1 VPYRVFSQ
9 LSRACLGAALCALA
23 ASACLD
29 WSKLENGACGDGFVG
44 REEACDDGN
53 RTSGDGCSD
62 TCQVEPAICG
72 DGRKDPGE
80 KCDDAN
86 ALNSD
91 ACLTDCQPARC
102 GDGLL
107 WEFEEACDDGN
118 LADGDGCSHECALEP
133 QVSGSRCGDGM
144 LNVDEAC
151 DDGNSSNLD
160 SCLNGC
166 SFATCGDGYVRQG
179 VEECD
184 YGKDASCAHG
194 CLVCGSDA
202 ASYFRPGNTHCYT
215 AHAVASS
222 EEQARA
228 VCQAEGGDL
237 WTVTSEA
244 EGADVTAKLSLTGQ
258 LWLGL
263 LTSKTGST
271 WVSGENPK
279 YTSFAAGE
287 PSDPGLRCVA
297 FDAAAH
303 AWRSQG
309 CASELSFVCERTP
322 GFVFPDTHHGYRL
335 HTSQVDAEAARALC
349 VAEGGYLAQLETA
362 TERAFVAKGVNLTVW
377 LDANDSAV
385 EGEFVWQS
393 GEPVDPAGFA
403 TGQPDDANG
412 SQNCLSLNAGDRF
425 VDNKCSDHRPF
436 LCEFD

>member
-1 VPYRVFSQ
+1 MFAS
-9 LSRACLGAALCALA
+9 A
-23 ASACLD
+23 ASACLN
-29 WSKLENGACGDGFVG
+29 WSELQHGACGDGFAG
-44 REEACDDGN
+44 REEECDDGN
-53 RTSGDGCSD
+53 RISGDGCND
-62 TCQVEPAICG
+62 TCHAEPATCG
-72 DGRKDPGE
+72 DGRKDAGE

-107 WEFEEACDDGN
+107 WDFEEACDDGN
-118 LADGDGCSHECALEP
+118 LADGDGCSHECGLEP
-133 QVSGSRCGDGM
+133 QVSGPRCGDGS
-144 LNVDEAC
+144 LDADEAC
-151 DDGNSSNLD
+151 DDGNSSNSD

-184 YGKDASCAHG
+184 YGKDATCAHG
-194 CLVCGSDA
+194 CLVCGHTPD
-202 ASYFRPGNTHCYT
+202 SYFRPGNTHCYT
-215 AHAVASS
+215 AHVTGSS

-244 EGADVTAKLSLTGQ
+244 EGTDVTAKLSLTGQ

-263 LTSKTGST
+263 LTSDTGNT

-287 PSDPGLRCVA
+287 PSNPGLRCVA

-303 AWRSQG
+303 AWHSQA
-309 CASELSFVCERTP
+309 CATELSFVCERTP

-335 HTSQVDAEAARALC
+335 HTSQVDADTARASCL
-349 VAEGGYLAQLETA
+349 ADGGYLAQLQTA
-362 TERAFVAKGVNLTVW
+362 GERAFVGKGVNFPVW
-377 LDANDSAV
+377 LDATDSAV
-385 EGEFVWQS
+385 EGQFVWQS
-393 GEPVDPAGFA
+393 GEPVDPAWFA
-403 TGQPDDANG
+403 TNQPDDTNG
-412 SQNCLSLNAGDRF
+412 SQNCLALNAGDRL
-425 VDNKCSDHRPF
+425 VDSKCGEQRPF